1 LKSLNPCF
9 KEEIDLKNF
18 SKTTKKEKEKNIAA
32 LFGI

>member
-9 KEEIDLKNF
+9 KEDIDLNNF
-18 SKTTKKEKEKNIAA
+18 SKATKKEKEKNIAA